1 MSLYASYSL
10 IFSPLRSIID
20 IEQYENY
27 VYNQS
32 SHYGKYGMLDC

>member
-20 IEQYENY
+20 EEQYENY

-32 SHYGKYGMLDC
+32 SNYGMFDR